1 MLDSKDQISVAI
13 KMATEQI
20 NKMLEMQSN
29 YGIFGRSFYLLD
41 DLKPLPKKQVKVALS
56 KSKAEQIVESRYKQ
70 IKLNL
75 ENRSEPFLSNA
86 LQWAETAHYKSR
98 LM

>member
-1 MLDSKDQISVAI
+1 MLDSKHEFSIVIDTLRDAVDEI
-13 KMATEQI
+13 
-20 NKMLEMQSN
+20 LERQVFC
-29 YGIFGRSFYLLD
+29 GVFGRSLFFID
-41 DLKPLPKKQVKVALS
+41 DLKPLPKIKVKVAIS